1 MPLFLLPLWATIKT
15 SILPAI
21 FALPRWVWYGIA
33 GLIAFIYVLHWYG
46 GKIKAEQQL
55 VIERTTRKE
64 VQRQTKVAETEV
76 EKAYRLAAENER
88 KLIEVTGELENAKA
102 ELAKWKVTG
111 NVCLPS
117 TFTDQ
122 LRKRANRGRRSP

>member
-1 MPLFLLPLWATIKT
+1 MPLFLLPIWAMLKA
-15 SILPAI
+15 SVLPTL
-21 FALPRWVWYGIA
+21 FALPKWVWYGLA
-33 GLIAFIYVLHWYG
+33 GLIAFMYVLHWYG

-55 VIERTTRKE
+55 VIERTTNKE
-64 VQRQTKVAETEV
+64 VKRQTQVAETEV

-88 KLIEVTGELENAKA
+88 KLQIVTGELDNAKA
-102 ELAKWKVTG
+102 ELAKWKSTG

-122 LRKRANRGRRSP
+122 LRKRAIRNRRSP